1 LEPCSP
7 IDVKNLGV
15 DKPLQPLVDVHLLTL
30 HRTMGEGVRGLIKGT
45 SVGKFS
51 APDRHLATYDVETGR
66 AGRFERAE
74 EKRLKKK

>member
-1 LEPCSP
+1 
-7 IDVKNLGV
+7 
-15 DKPLQPLVDVHLLTL
+15 
-30 HRTMGEGVRGLIKGT
+30 MRGLIKGT

-74 EKRLKKK
+74 RNDRKKKVKKVGNETHSLAPCAAESI